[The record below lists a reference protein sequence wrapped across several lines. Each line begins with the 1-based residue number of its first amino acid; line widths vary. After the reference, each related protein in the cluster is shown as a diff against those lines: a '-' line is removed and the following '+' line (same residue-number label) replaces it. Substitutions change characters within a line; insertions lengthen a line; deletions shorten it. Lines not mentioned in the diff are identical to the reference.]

1 MHIVASNVAVTGTSG
16 RMLAPTS
23 LEVSSGELLVVTGDP
38 NDGHTALALA
48 LSGRMRPDEGS
59 VRVDDDPRPA
69 RLRRA
74 IAVVDAPEITE
85 PDDVVP
91 LRDVVAEGLSLAGN
105 RSGRRSVR
113 NWLRERD
120 LADRAKD
127 RFERL
132 DHAQRTRV
140 LLELAQ
146 LPRTTGALVLD
157 RPDRHGTDP
166 AAWHPA
172 AAEHADNGMAVIVLC
187 APHSA
192 ERLDVPAARIGA
204 DNIQRST
211 PDSPEGAP

>member
-38 NDGHTALALA
+38 NDGHTALALV

-59 VRVDDDPRPA
+59 IRLDDNGKPA
-69 RLRRA
+69 RLRRE

-91 LRDVVAEGLSLAGN
+91 VRDVVAEGLSLAGY
-105 RSGRRSVR
+105 RSGRRAVR
-113 NWLRERD
+113 NWLRRRE
-120 LADRAKD
+120 LADRATD
-127 RFERL
+127 RFEHL
-132 DHAQRTRV
+132 NHAERTR
-140 LLELAQ
+140 LLLDLASS
-146 LPRTTGALVLD
+146 PRTTSALVLD
-157 RPDRHGTDP
+157 QPDRHGTDLT
-166 AAWHPA
+166 AWHPA
-172 AAEHADNGMAVIVLC
+172 AAEHAANGMAVIVLC

-192 ERLDVPAARIGA
+192 ERLDVPTARIGA

-211 PDSPEGAP
+211 PDSPEGAQ